1 MREQSA
7 IILWLWICYCFSY
20 LSHLSFVFHFFQ
32 PSLVWTL
39 FLNSFYLPSYIL
51 GIKLLLLLWLQSMGL
66 QKLDMTQP
74 SATKQQHTALGCHK
88 ASFLSFFFFFN
99 SSILPFLPTNLL
111 WYSCHI
117 YYKLQKYQF
126 YSKFSIEH
134 KKLKLLQLYPYSYHS

>member
-88 ASFLSFFFFFN
+88 ASFLSFFFFLTVVYFHFFLQIFCDILAIYTISFKN
-99 SSILPFLPTNLL
+99 INFTLNFQLSIRN
-111 WYSCHI
+111 
-117 YYKLQKYQF
+117 
-126 YSKFSIEH
+126 
-134 KKLKLLQLYPYSYHS
+134 